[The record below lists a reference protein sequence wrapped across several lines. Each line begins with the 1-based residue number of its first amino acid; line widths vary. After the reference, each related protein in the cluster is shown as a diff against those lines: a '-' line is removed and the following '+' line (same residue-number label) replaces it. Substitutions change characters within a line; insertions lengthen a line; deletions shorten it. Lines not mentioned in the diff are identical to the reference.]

1 MIESYAVPYFFMFMK
16 KSFLLLTLLWGALS
30 AWAHDAEVDGIFYNL
45 DVDNKTAI
53 VTFKGD
59 KHYDYADE
67 YAGGVVIPETVTFE
81 GFTYFVTS
89 LGEWC
94 FYECSSLSSITIPD
108 SVTSI

>member
-1 MIESYAVPYFFMFMK
+1 MK
-16 KSFLLLTLLWGALS
+16 KFVLLLSLLWGALS

-45 DVDNKTAI
+45 DAGNKTAS
-53 VTFKGD
+53 VTYKGD
-59 KHYDYADE
+59 DFYSYDGE
-67 YAGGVVIPETVTFE
+67 YAGDVVVPKTVTFE